1 MGALPGRPERG
12 VAPLREAHRLSEG
25 RRDVQVCFTPSLPA
39 TLRCIRR
46 DSLTW
51 SPTVSLLAQ
60 SLESS
65 RAPDDF
71 GDSVTTR
78 MFGGRF

>member
-12 VAPLREAHRLSEG
+12 VSPLREAHRSNEG
-25 RRDVQVCFTPSLPA
+25 RRDVQVRFAPALPA
-39 TLRCIRR
+39 TLRCIRH
-46 DSLTW
+46 DSLTC

-65 RAPDDF
+65 RAPDGF
-71 GDSVTTR
+71 GDSVTIR

>member
-1 MGALPGRPERG
+1 MGGRSG
-12 VAPLREAHRLSEG
+12 VLREAHRLNEG
-25 RRDVQVCFTPSLPA
+25 RREVCFTPSLPA

-65 RAPDDF
+65 RALDDF

>member
-12 VAPLREAHRLSEG
+12 IAPLHEAHRSNEG
-25 RRDVQVCFTPSLPA
+25 RRDVQVRFAPALPA
-39 TLRCIRR
+39 TLRCIRH
-46 DSLTW
+46 DSLTC

-65 RAPDDF
+65 RALDDF